1 MESSLDI
8 LFWEIQCVHEHW
20 QFCRL
25 VMPLLTKRKSSNLQ
39 ETHTLQKQV
48 HPASYQVCEMHLG
61 TKLRESHLS
70 KHILDPYLLYGYNSS
85 EGGEA
90 IFNKK

>member
-1 MESSLDI
+1 MHTI
-8 LFWEIQCVHEHW
+8 HEHW

-48 HPASYQVCEMHLG
+48 HPASYQVCEMRLG

-70 KHILDPYLLYGYNSS
+70 KPILDPYLLYGYHSS

-90 IFNKK
+90 IFNKN